1 MKQYNFQMDQWPG
14 FWVYLLHTQEVV
26 ALRSVF
32 LGAGFDLTPEQW
44 SVLNRLMEKDGINQ
58 NRLAERTVKDRHNIN
73 RILNQLEK
81 KGYIER
87 RHDSSDKRVHLI
99 FLTKSGRIT
108 NEKLFPKFLDHLHQ
122 RFKGIGLEDLDCLR
136 RMLRTMYRNIEGENS
151 KSASR
156 FAKITGH
163 PRWI

>member
-1 MKQYNFQMDQWPG
+1 MDQWPG
-14 FWVYLLHTQEVV
+14 FWVYLLHTQEVL
-26 ALRSVF
+26 ALRSAF

-44 SVLNRLMEKDGINQ
+44 SVLNRLIEKDGVNQ

-87 RHDSSDKRVHLI
+87 RHDVFDKRAHLI

-108 NEKLFPKFLDHLHQ
+108 YEKLFPKFLDHLRK
-122 RFKGIGLEDLDCLR
+122 RFKGISHEDLESLR
-136 RMLRTMYRNIEGENS
+136 RILQTMYRNIEGEES
-151 KSASR
+151 KRADR
-156 FAKITGH
+156 LAGIIGQ
-163 PRWI
+163 PRWR